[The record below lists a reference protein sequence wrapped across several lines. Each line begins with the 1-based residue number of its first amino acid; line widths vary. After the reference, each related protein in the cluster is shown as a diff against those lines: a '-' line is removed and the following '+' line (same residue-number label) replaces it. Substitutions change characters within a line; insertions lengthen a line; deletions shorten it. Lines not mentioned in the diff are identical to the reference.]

1 MTSADVFKG
10 DNMAS
15 GDIFKDKSGELLRF
29 IRRRVKSEEDA
40 EDILQ
45 DVFYQFARAENLLT
59 PIENIYAW
67 LYRTARN
74 KIIDLW
80 RKKKEIPIADFFEDS
95 ENNFMD
101 DILSNPAFGFIT
113 DLCPTET
120 EFIRNLFWERFEEA
134 LDKLPQNQREVFEL
148 TEFEGVTFKD
158 LSEQTGIPVNTLLS
172 RKHYAVLSLR
182 KNLSELYSEML

>member
-1 MTSADVFKG
+1 MTSADAFKG

-113 DLCPTET
+113 DLYPTET

-134 LDKLPQNQREVFEL
+134 LDKLPQNQR
-148 TEFEGVTFKD
+148 
-158 LSEQTGIPVNTLLS
+158 
-172 RKHYAVLSLR
+172 
-182 KNLSELYSEML
+182 